1 MVDTHRGDFYEQF
14 RTIGIK
20 GGDNVKRLIS
30 IWVIV
35 AMLAIMIVPPLTDSY
50 VGSTTIYKT
59 EYFSYGSYYSN
70 LYIWGYARAY
80 EEPYRQVKLYV
91 YVRTSGIIR
100 IFPAAELYSEPYPDE
115 YEPNR
120 NVLGKYYFEEGIGA
134 GSGVYYSFTLRENED
149 SPAVFGRALFGVAA
163 DAGPY
168 AIVLDINF
176 IDGQVPE
183 IEENEGLSTQLYN
196 QIIHGLEGSNP
207 FGFY

>member
-1 MVDTHRGDFYEQF
+1 M
-14 RTIGIK
+14 
-20 GGDNVKRLIS
+20 KRLIC

-35 AMLAIMIVPPLTDSY
+35 AMLAIMIVPPMTDSY
-50 VGSTTIYKT
+50 VSGTEIYKQQN
-59 EYFSYGSYYSN
+59 FSYYKSG
-70 LYIWGYARAY
+70 LYISGYAKAW
-80 EEPYRQVKLYV
+80 EAPYRQVKLYV
-91 YVRTSGIIR
+91 YVYTSGIIR
-100 IFPAAELYSEPYPDE
+100 IFPAAELYSEPYPDD